1 MTAETEIWQAI
12 EAANAAWISGDPKGV
27 APLFAKDVVLVAP
40 GLAAAVEGRRAMV
53 QSFVDYAAVA
63 HTEAFE
69 PLERRIDVCGDAA
82 VATYTYRVRYELDG
96 VTHDEEGQEILVFR
110 HRDADG
116 WKAIWR
122 TQVKR

>member
-1 MTAETEIWQAI
+1 MNAETTIWQAI
-12 EAANAAWISGDPKGV
+12 EAANAAWIDGDPEGV
-27 APLFAKDVVLVAP
+27 APLFAEDVVLVAP
-40 GLAAAVEGRRAMV
+40 GLTAAVEGRSAMV

-69 PLERRIDVCGDAA
+69 PLEHRVDVAGDTA

-96 VTHDEEGQEILVFR
+96 ARHDEQGQEILVFR
-110 HRDADG
+110 RRDDG

-122 TQVKR
+122 TQIAL